1 MNEEDKN
8 HLRDLF
14 AALAMH
20 SLVGKSKT
28 LPSAELAAKAYEL
41 ADCMI
46 EVRSDS
52 EQ

>member
-1 MNEEDKN
+1 MIEEDKN

-46 EVRSDS
+46 RAKS
-52 EQ
+52 EY